1 MFRPIGDQDLAT
13 NVADSESN
21 YLIQKN
27 DLLSLQ
33 VYTNLGESIV
43 DPAAGSV
50 SSGNQ
55 QGEPE
60 APSYLVDQNGVV
72 KFPLINDFKAEG
84 MTLRQAE
91 KALEDQYG
99 KFYQQPFVKLKY
111 SNKRVIILG
120 AVGSQVVR
128 LENEN
133 MKLTEVLALA
143 KGFETE
149 AKANNIRVLRGNQ
162 VFIAD
167 FSTIEGYKKYNYT
180 MQPNDVIYVE
190 PIRRPFVEGLRDYGP
205 AVSIISSLATLIVVL
220 IGVN

>member
-1 MFRPIGDQDLAT
+1 MTDQDLAK
-13 NVADSESN
+13 NIADSQSN

-27 DLLSLQ
+27 DRLSLE
-33 VYTNLGESIV
+33 VYTNLGEVIV
-43 DPAAGSV
+43 DPAAGGS
-50 SSGNQ
+50 NQ
-55 QGEPE
+55 QSEGELS
-60 APSYLVDQNGVV
+60 SYLVDQGGVV
-72 KFPLINDFKAEG
+72 KFPLINEFKAEG

-91 KALEDQYG
+91 KALEDLYG

-120 AVGSQVVR
+120 AVGSQVVP

-143 KGFETE
+143 KGFETD
-149 AKANNIRVLRGNQ
+149 AKANNIRVLRGND
-162 VFIAD
+162 VFMVD

-190 PIRRPFVEGLRDYGP
+190 PIRRPFVEGIRDYGP